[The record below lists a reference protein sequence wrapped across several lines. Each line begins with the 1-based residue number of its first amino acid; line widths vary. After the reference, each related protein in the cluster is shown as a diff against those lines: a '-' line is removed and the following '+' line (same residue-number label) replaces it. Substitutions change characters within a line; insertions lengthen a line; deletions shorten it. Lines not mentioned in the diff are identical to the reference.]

1 MSACVR
7 RGQVGNDVA
16 LGSRQG
22 APQRSLLLTGP
33 NMGGKSTLLRAV
45 CVAVVMA
52 HMGCHV
58 AAQQCT
64 LSPADRIF
72 TRLGASDNIMAG
84 MLWHCLPTTTV
95 PVFTSIGTAFLQL
108 PFLSSQMWALLPY
121 SYRSCL
127 SNNSGGVEGA
137 CQCLTVD
144 WVVRGGH
151 PGRQAD

>member
-1 MSACVR
+1 MLCICNIPYRAVTW

-16 LGSRQG
+16 LGKRQG

-52 HMGCHV
+52 QMGCHV
-58 AAQQCT
+58 AAQECT

-84 MLWHCLPTTTV
+84 KL
-95 PVFTSIGTAFLQL
+95 F
-108 PFLSSQMWALLPY
+108 
-121 SYRSCL
+121 SYLDIETLR
-127 SNNSGGVEGA
+127 
-137 CQCLTVD
+137 D
-144 WVVRGGH
+144 
-151 PGRQAD
+151 